1 MLVTFTKGTTNTRC
15 AFMLFKEKNSTTFEE
30 EVLNSINIIL
40 EGVNLRSYKSGGHT
54 KAYWELVLL
63 ATVAN

>member
-1 MLVTFTKGTTNTRC
+1 
-15 AFMLFKEKNSTTFEE
+15 MLFKEKNSTTFEE